1 MGAPAVQCATDAT
14 GSAILLASVLR
25 EMAVATIIAE
35 AVVAVVAIDG
45 TETMVAGPNVTN
57 ATGSVILLVS
67 VAKRRIVAINV
78 MVQATSQG
86 TAIKKRIPATTVIR
100 LVTW

>member
-1 MGAPAVQCATDAT
+1 
-14 GSAILLASVLR
+14 
-25 EMAVATIIAE
+25 
-35 AVVAVVAIDG
+35 
-45 TETMVAGPNVTN
+45 VAGPNVTN

-78 MVQATSQG
+78 MGQATSQG